1 MLANSI
7 EPLMPTLSDRQQ
19 EILDESGYNELS
31 TNADDVIN
39 CAALLVLGYIH
50 EATTYA
56 NSCGGGGSPVTGW
69 GRDKDEDDEHWW
81 RRCIAQSAAMMR
93 PALHRRKRGR

>member
-1 MLANSI
+1 MLSNSI
-7 EPLMPTLSDRQQ
+7 EPLIPSLSERQQ
-19 EILDESGYNELS
+19 EILDESGYNILTTTPDS
-31 TNADDVIN
+31 VIN

-56 NSCGGGGSPVTGW
+56 NSCGGGGSPSTGW

-81 RRCIAQSAAMMR
+81 RRCIAQSIGMLHPAM
-93 PALHRRKRGR
+93 HRRKRGR